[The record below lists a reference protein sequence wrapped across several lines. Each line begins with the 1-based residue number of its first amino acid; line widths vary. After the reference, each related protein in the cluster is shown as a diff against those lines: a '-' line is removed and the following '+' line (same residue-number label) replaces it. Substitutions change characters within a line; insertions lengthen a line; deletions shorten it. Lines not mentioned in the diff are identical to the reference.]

1 MTRGKK
7 FWFCG
12 GMSWALLC
20 GVPESAF
27 ARLPAR
33 SPFHSPQETPAAPA
47 AELPL
52 EYHGYLHTADG
63 FQFWVR
69 DPARRS
75 GAFVKL
81 NVPESE
87 LRLVARN
94 FDPEKSTLTVERDG
108 RVFTLPERKA
118 KVRLAGL
125 PASPRPV
132 APRTGGDMPARVV
145 ESVVVNPSPAQEQA
159 RLDVIAAEIN
169 RRRGLRE
176 QAAQGAGPAPRP

>member
-1 MTRGKK
+1 
-7 FWFCG
+7 
-12 GMSWALLC
+12 MSWAVLW
-20 GVPESAF
+20 GVPDNAF
-27 ARLPAR
+27 ARLPVR
-33 SPFHSPQETPAAPA
+33 SPFHSPQETAVAAVV
-47 AELPL
+47 ELPL

-69 DPARRS
+69 DPARRN
-75 GAFVKL
+75 GGFVKL

-87 LRLVARN
+87 LQIVARN
-94 FDPEKSTLTVERDG
+94 FDPEKATLTVERDG

-125 PASPRPV
+125 PASPRP
-132 APRTGGDMPARVV
+132 ATARPGDMPARVV
-145 ESVVVNPSPAQEQA
+145 ESVVVNPTPAQEQV

-176 QAAQGAGPAPRP
+176 QAAKGASVAPRP